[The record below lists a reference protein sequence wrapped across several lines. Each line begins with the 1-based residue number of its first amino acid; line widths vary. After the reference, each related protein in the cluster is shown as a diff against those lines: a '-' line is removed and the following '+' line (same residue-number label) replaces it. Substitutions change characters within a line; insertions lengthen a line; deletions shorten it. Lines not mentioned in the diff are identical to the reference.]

1 MNIEF
6 KTGRPEKDGYYVVVT
21 VSHDVAK
28 WHFTVSYGWNT
39 YGHYYESAI
48 PDEQVV
54 LWAEDFAQ
62 EAIDIYRQ
70 ADIMEESKN
79 ED

>member
-21 VSHDVAK
+21 VSRDVAK

-39 YGHYYESAI
+39 YWHHGDNAI
-48 PDEQVV
+48 PDERVV
-54 LWAEDFAQ
+54 AWAEDFAQ
-62 EAIDIYRQ
+62 EAIDIYGQ
-70 ADIMEESKN
+70 ADIMEESKK
-79 ED
+79 